1 MSLSPSFK
9 FVAKGDGTASKVLE
23 DAMERFRVLLSDSAM
38 GGAAWTDLD
47 QLARCTVDVPAS
59 ASLLL
64 SSTTNESYTLT
75 IANSTSCTI
84 VAPSV
89 FGEPEAAA
97 APPCSTLHRWNPRGI
112 RTGTSVQICMATE
125 VVRATR
131 VFMRLLSTT
140 TALHERQLLSLEW
153 KRGRTKCLTMQ
164 VAVPLNIHSEKNHL
178 KSQAERCFW
187 LLRDVGGGKKRY
199 EWMNEMRNDLSL
211 LNILC

>member
-1 MSLSPSFK
+1 M
-9 FVAKGDGTASKVLE
+9 GTRLQSHGTCSTT
-23 DAMERFRVLLSDSAM
+23 RVLTLATLSTAKLRPRSVNM
-38 GGAAWTDLD
+38 PKLPWSKRFIPMQRSTMAALGVQGSTPVVTCTM
-47 QLARCTVDVPAS
+47 QLHP
-59 ASLLL
+59 
-64 SSTTNESYTLT
+64 
-75 IANSTSCTI
+75 
-84 VAPSV
+84 
-89 FGEPEAAA
+89 EPEAAA

-153 KRGRTKCLTMQ
+153 KRRRTKCLTMQ

-187 LLRDVGGGKKRY
+187 LLRDVGGEKKK
-199 EWMNEMRNDLSL
+199 
-211 LNILC
+211 I